1 MEEKDDM
8 NKIGAG
14 KPPVLELQDKQ
25 EAQVPDDAAAKV

>member
-14 KPPVLELQDKQ
+14 KPPVLELQDKD
-25 EAQVPDDAAAKV
+25 AQVPDDAAAKV